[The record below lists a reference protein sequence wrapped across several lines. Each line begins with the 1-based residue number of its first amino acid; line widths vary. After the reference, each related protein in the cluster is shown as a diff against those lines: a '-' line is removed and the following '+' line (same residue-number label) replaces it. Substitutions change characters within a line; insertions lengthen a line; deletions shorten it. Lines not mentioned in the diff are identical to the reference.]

1 MILEKLKTQIE
12 VLSALAI
19 RDMQG
24 KMKASRYGYV
34 WLLIEPL
41 FFVLVFRIAIKR
53 GLGQTG
59 SIYGMTPLMY
69 GILGIIPLYLCFAA
83 IQTYPTIVKPSK
95 LLAFSRVTVI
105 DLAVANGATGFAM
118 YFFLFWAVALPV
130 SIHENAWPPHN
141 IVQINLAL
149 IAGWILGMA
158 TAFAL
163 SGLYRVFPGIKALTG
178 YVIWGVRMISGYVFC
193 AAQVPM
199 QYWPYLTWNPL
210 LHVTELTR
218 SGWFE
223 SYASPIANPV
233 FIIECTLGMLLLG
246 LAVERFMRRVR
257 QA

>member
-1 MILEKLKTQIE
+1 MFKKLRTQME

-19 RDMQG
+19 REMQG

-34 WLLIEPL
+34 WLFIEPL
-41 FFVLVFRIAIKR
+41 FYVLIFRIAIKR

-59 SIYGMTPLMY
+59 SIEGMTPLMY
-69 GILGIIPLYLCFAA
+69 GVLGIIPLYCCFTA

-95 LLAFSRVTVI
+95 LLGFSRVTVI
-105 DLAVANGATGFAM
+105 DLAIANGATAFAI
-118 YFFLFWAVALPV
+118 YFFLFWAVSLPI
-130 SIHENAWPPHN
+130 SIYENAWPPRN

-149 IAGWILGMA
+149 IAGWLLGMS

-163 SGLYRVFPGIKALTG
+163 SGLYRVFPGIKGFTG
-178 YVIWGVRMISGYVFC
+178 YVIWGLRMISGYVFC

-223 SYASPIANPV
+223 SYVSPIANPS
-233 FIIECTLGMLLLG
+233 FIAECILGMTLLG
-246 LAVERFMRRVR
+246 LSVERFMRRVR
-257 QA
+257 EA